1 MAHARRRLPDK
12 EALFDRMRESI
23 ELPLLDSSLQP
34 RIALARVNDQA
45 QLDGLKCGFRLYNS
59 LQQVCIVMCAP

>member
-34 RIALARVNDQA
+34 RIALAQVAVKDQ
-45 QLDGLKCGFRLYNS
+45 QGVRSPDPK
-59 LQQVCIVMCAP
+59 

>member
-1 MAHARRRLPDK
+1 
-12 EALFDRMRESI
+12 MRESI

-59 LQQVCIVMCAP
+59 LQQVSAVTLPLVQSLTLAILLNSA

>member
-1 MAHARRRLPDK
+1 
-12 EALFDRMRESI
+12 MRESI

-45 QLDGLKCGFRLYNS
+45 QLAELKCGFRLYNS
-59 LQQVCIVMCAP
+59 LQQVCIIMCAP